1 MADEN
6 KRSPGPLAVGM
17 MALHD
22 RAFFERL
29 LRDPRP
35 AVMDM
40 VNQGKLTLTDA
51 DMDEVVRL
59 VETGFRP
66 LTPAQGLALWDSWHQ
81 TGQIEG
87 EIWPGTTVWPH
98 K

>member
-6 KRSPGPLAVGM
+6 KRSPGPLEVGM

-29 LRDPRP
+29 LTDPRG
-35 AVMDM
+35 AMTDM
-40 VNQGKLTLTDA
+40 VKRGQLRLTDA

-59 VETGFRP
+59 VETGFRS
-66 LTPAQGLALWDSWHQ
+66 LTPAQGLAAWDSWHE
-81 TGQIEG
+81 TGQIRG
-87 EIWPGTTVWPH
+87 PIWPGIIVWPA
-98 K
+98 